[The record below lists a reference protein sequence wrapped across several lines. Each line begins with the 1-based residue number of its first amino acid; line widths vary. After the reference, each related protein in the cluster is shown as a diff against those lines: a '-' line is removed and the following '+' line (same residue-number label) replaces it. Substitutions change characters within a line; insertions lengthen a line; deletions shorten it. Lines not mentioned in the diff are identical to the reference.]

1 MSIMETIRKALR
13 RKPLTDEDLAARVEA
28 KIAREQML
36 QDRLSQETPGGQ
48 SYRSGGR

>member
-1 MSIMETIRKALR
+1 LSIKDKIRSAFR
-13 RKPLTDEDLAARVEA
+13 RKPTTDDELAARAEA

-36 QDRLSQETPGGQ
+36 QDRLSQETSGGQ